1 MMKSLTTISA
11 THSTRTEP
19 YMVSAAAPGAWYCRL
34 QVPLDPYDWVCHA
47 LETAARLRG
56 LPITAVVRGSDG
68 DVTDL
73 VLLRDPSVLFGTA
86 AVAALEGLVDML
98 VAATGWRRRPPAPL
112 PEVVIPLG
120 LRRGYAQDA
129 PVHPARPTRRQLVD
143 DVLGVRAW
151 PVRLCSVRIGHDGE
165 PQWWHEP
172 GLLVHADDA
181 DQLPDLAEIAAE
193 LGQDRF
199 VVTNAGCD
207 TTTAYRRRTLT
218 GG

>member
-1 MMKSLTTISA
+1 MTISA
-11 THSTRTEP
+11 TTSTTEP
-19 YMVSAAAPGAWYCRL
+19 YTVSAAAPGAWYCRL

-68 DVTDL
+68 DVAEL
-73 VLLRDPSVLFGTA
+73 VLLRDPSVLFGTP
-86 AVAALEGLVDML
+86 AVSDLEDLVDLL
-98 VAATGWRRRPPAPL
+98 VTAIGWRRLPPAPL

-120 LRRGYAQDA
+120 LRRGYTQDA

-143 DVLGVRAW
+143 DAGVRAW
-151 PVRLCSVRIGHDGE
+151 PVRLCSVRILHDGE

-181 DQLPDLAEIAAE
+181 DQLPGLAEIAAE

-199 VVTNAGCD
+199 VVTGAGD
-207 TTTAYRRRTLT
+207 ATTAYRLRAPA
-218 GG
+218 GAES